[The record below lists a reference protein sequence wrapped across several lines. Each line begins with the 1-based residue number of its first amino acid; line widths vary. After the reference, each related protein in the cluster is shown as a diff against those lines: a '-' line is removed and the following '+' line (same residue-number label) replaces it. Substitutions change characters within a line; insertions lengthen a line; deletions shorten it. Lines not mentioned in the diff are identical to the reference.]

1 MERQIEQLLAH
12 GRLGTARNYRRTR
25 QSFSQ
30 FLHGEDLS
38 FAGCTAELVADYEQW
53 LKRRGVTRNTVSFYM
68 RILRSVYNK
77 AVGEGIASQRAP
89 FEKVYTGVDKTR
101 KRAVDMATIESLRK
115 LDLRGSRSLAYAR
128 DLFVFSFYMRG
139 MAFVDMAYLRKS
151 DVRDQTAQ
159 YIRRK
164 TGQSLCI
171 RLEPCITEIIRRYA
185 RKTKN
190 SPYVFPIIAA
200 TDENEAYAQYQN
212 ALSYYNKL
220 LKKLNDEY
228 TALLDKE
235 TRSRDFRAAMGEDVE
250 SVRPVYD
257 YAETQIRLAE
267 LEAKIRKL
275 KHAINIFNA
284 TQTVD
289 SFDMTIDELLVYIPQ
304 LTKRKSKLLEMKS
317 RLPKERVEEQY
328 GRQSSIIDYT
338 YANYDIAEDR
348 PCDTLPM
355 NCPVPSLRWTR

>member
-1 MERQIEQLLAH
+1 M
-12 GRLGTARNYRRTR
+12 NYT
-25 QSFSQ
+25 S
-30 FLHGEDLS
+30 
-38 FAGCTAELVADYEQW
+38 
-53 LKRRGVTRNTVSFYM
+53 
-68 RILRSVYNK
+68 
-77 AVGEGIASQRAP
+77 
-89 FEKVYTGVDKTR
+89 
-101 KRAVDMATIESLRK
+101 
-115 LDLRGSRSLAYAR
+115 
-128 DLFVFSFYMRG
+128 
-139 MAFVDMAYLRKS
+139 
-151 DVRDQTAQ
+151 AQ
-159 YIRRK
+159 
-164 TGQSLCI
+164 
-171 RLEPCITEIIRRYA
+171 A
-185 RKTKN
+185 
-190 SPYVFPIIAA
+190 
-200 TDENEAYAQYQN
+200 
-212 ALSYYNKL
+212 NKL

-317 RLPKERVEEQY
+317 ASPA
-328 GRQSSIIDYT
+328 SST
-338 YANYDIAEDR
+338 TPTPTMTSRRWR
-348 PCDTLPM
+348 PTMRKLPM